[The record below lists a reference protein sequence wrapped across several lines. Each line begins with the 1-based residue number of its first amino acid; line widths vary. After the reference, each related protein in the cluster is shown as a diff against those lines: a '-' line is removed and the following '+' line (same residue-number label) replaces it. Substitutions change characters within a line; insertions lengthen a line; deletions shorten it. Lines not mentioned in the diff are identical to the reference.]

1 MIGGLTAM
9 MALLLARAQV
19 VMTAASAAC
28 RLFVFSVMPGL
39 LPYMIL
45 ALMLVSRVRAMNPA
59 LLVLLGFGGG
69 SPTGGRL
76 LKLCP
81 ALSERQRV
89 RLAVTCSTMS
99 PMFLLGT
106 LGGWLKSPAAG
117 VCILVAV
124 LAGGLAAGALAGA
137 GLLPRKE
144 PSRRGRTTAM
154 ETEAEA
160 PLSLGAAVEQ
170 ASRTMLL
177 VCGTMVM
184 LRVFADLAS
193 DMTAA
198 LCPALTLPVTTLLE
212 VTTGVERMASLP
224 LPLALRTALMA
235 GATGFGGMAVMM
247 QNRAVWP
254 EEMLSLGEQALWQ
267 AVHGAVSFLIA
278 LGLMLLLG

>member
-1 MIGGLTAM
+1 MIGGLAAM

-81 ALSERQRV
+81 LLSERQRV

-117 VCILVAV
+117 VCILVAM
-124 LAGGLAAGALAGA
+124 LAGGLAAGALA

-144 PSRRGRTTAM
+144 PSRRGRTAAM

-160 PLSLGAAVEQ
+160 PLSLGTAVEQ

-193 DMTAA
+193 DITAA

-212 VTTGVERMASLP
+212 VTTGVEQMASLP

-254 EEMLSLGEQALWQ
+254 EGMLSLGEQALWQ

>member
-19 VMTAASAAC
+19 VMAAASAAC
-28 RLFVFSVMPGL
+28 HLFVFSVLPGL
-39 LPYMIL
+39 MPYMTL
-45 ALMLVSRVRAMNPA
+45 ALMLVSRVRRMNPA

-76 LKLCP
+76 LGLCP
-81 ALSERQRV
+81 ALGERQRV

-124 LAGGLAAGALAGA
+124 LAGGLTAGALAG
-137 GLLPRKE
+137 LWPRRE
-144 PSRRGRTTAM
+144 QSAAVR
-154 ETEAEA
+154 AEA
-160 PLSLGAAVEQ
+160 TVPLSMGAAVEQ

-193 DMTAA
+193 DITAA
-198 LCPALTLPVTTLLE
+198 VCPALTLPLTTLME
-212 VTTGVERMASLP
+212 VTTGVERMAALP
-224 LPLALRTALMA
+224 LPLPLRTALMA

-254 EEMLSLGEQALWQ
+254 EGMLSLGEQALWQ

-278 LGLMLLLG
+278 LGLMLLLS

>member
-1 MIGGLTAM
+1 M

-19 VMTAASAAC
+19 VMAAASAAC

-59 LLVLLGFGGG
+59 VLVLLGFGGG

-76 LKLCP
+76 LRLCP
-81 ALSERQRV
+81 LLSEKQRV

-106 LGGWLKSPAAG
+106 LGGWLKSPETG

-124 LAGGLAAGALAGA
+124 LAGGLAAGALAA
-137 GLLPRKE
+137 LVPRRE
-144 PSRRGRTTAM
+144 RPAATQ
-154 ETEAEA
+154 AEA
-160 PLSLGAAVEQ
+160 AAALPMGAAVEQ

-184 LRVFADLAS
+184 LRVFADLAE
-193 DMTAA
+193 DITAA
-198 LCPALTLPVTTLLE
+198 LCPALTLPLTTLLE
-212 VTTGVERMASLP
+212 VTTGVERIAALP
-224 LPLALRTALMA
+224 LPLPLRTALMA
-235 GATGFGGMAVMM
+235 GATGFGGVAVMM

-254 EEMLSLGEQALWQ
+254 EGMLSLGEQALWQ
-267 AVHGAVSFLIA
+267 AVHGVASFLLA

>member
-19 VMTAASAAC
+19 VMAAASAAC
-28 RLFVFSVMPGL
+28 HLFVFSVLPGL
-39 LPYMIL
+39 MPYMTL
-45 ALMLVSRVRAMNPA
+45 ALMLVSRVGRMNPA

-76 LKLCP
+76 LGLCP

-117 VCILVAV
+117 VCILMSV
-124 LAGGLAAGALAGA
+124 LGGGLTAGALAG
-137 GLLPRKE
+137 LLPRRE
-144 PSRRGRTTAM
+144 PSTAIRTKA
-154 ETEAEA
+154 AV
-160 PLSLGAAVEQ
+160 PLSMGAAVEQ

-177 VCGTMVM
+177 ICGAMVM

-193 DMTAA
+193 DITAA
-198 LCPALTLPVTTLLE
+198 VCPALTLPLTTLME
-212 VTTGVERMASLP
+212 VTTGVERMAALP
-224 LPLALRTALMA
+224 LPLPLRTALIA

-254 EEMLSLGEQALWQ
+254 EGMLPLWEQALWQ

-278 LGLMLLLG
+278 LGLMLLLD

>member
-19 VMTAASAAC
+19 VMAAASAAC
-28 RLFVFSVMPGL
+28 HLFVFSVLPGL
-39 LPYMIL
+39 MPYMTL
-45 ALMLVSRVRAMNPA
+45 ALMLVSRVRRMNPA

-76 LKLCP
+76 LGLCP
-81 ALSERQRV
+81 ALGERQRV

-117 VCILVAV
+117 VGILVAV
-124 LAGGLAAGALAGA
+124 LAGGLTAGALAG
-137 GLLPRKE
+137 LWPRRE
-144 PSRRGRTTAM
+144 QSAAVR
-154 ETEAEA
+154 AEA
-160 PLSLGAAVEQ
+160 TVPLSMGAAVEQ

-193 DMTAA
+193 DITAA
-198 LCPALTLPVTTLLE
+198 VCPALTLPLTTLME
-212 VTTGVERMASLP
+212 VTTGVERMAALP
-224 LPLALRTALMA
+224 LPLPLRTALMA

-254 EEMLSLGEQALWQ
+254 EGMLSLGEQALWQ

-278 LGLMLLLG
+278 LGLMLLLS

>member
-1 MIGGLTAM
+1 M

-19 VMTAASAAC
+19 VMAAASAAC

-59 LLVLLGFGGG
+59 VLVLLGFGGG

-76 LKLCP
+76 LRLCP
-81 ALSERQRV
+81 LLSEKQRV

-106 LGGWLKSPAAG
+106 LGGWLKSPEAG

-124 LAGGLAAGALAGA
+124 LAGGLAAGALAG
-137 GLLPRKE
+137 LVPRRE
-144 PSRRGRTTAM
+144 RPAATQ
-154 ETEAEA
+154 AEA
-160 PLSLGAAVEQ
+160 AAALPMGAAVEQ

-184 LRVFADLAS
+184 LRVFADLAE
-193 DMTAA
+193 DITAG
-198 LCPALTLPVTTLLE
+198 LCPALTLPLTTLLE
-212 VTTGVERMASLP
+212 VTTGVERIAALP
-224 LPLALRTALMA
+224 LPLPLRTALMA
-235 GATGFGGMAVMM
+235 GATGFGGVAVMM

-254 EEMLSLGEQALWQ
+254 EGMLSLWEQALWQ

>member
-1 MIGGLTAM
+1 MIGGLAAM

-124 LAGGLAAGALAGA
+124 LAGGLAAGTLA

-144 PSRRGRTTAM
+144 PSRRGRTAAM
-154 ETEAEA
+154 ETEAEV

-193 DMTAA
+193 DMTAV

-254 EEMLSLGEQALWQ
+254 EGMLSLGEQALWQ
-267 AVHGAVSFLIA
+267 AVHGMVSFLLA